1 MDNDCSTM
9 VRAKA
14 PNTIDPLLKSN
25 QRPISS
31 YTTLKFVYHIDSR
44 RREKSVEPLQS
55 WCLRA
60 ENRISD
66 NLFCSKSWR
75 EAWSS
80 GSGWW
85 LMFERSWGWIPVLYT
100 RWTFFHIN
108 LLYTLYWLFEKT
120 NNKQKIG
127 RGWPIFKKSWM
138 VTNYLKFY

>member
-1 MDNDCSTM
+1 MEKRLEVSRFLDNDCSTM

-55 WCLRA
+55 CLRA

-85 LMFERSWGWIPVLYT
+85 LMFERSWGWILVLYT
-100 RWTFFHIN
+100 RWTFFTLICCIN
-108 LLYTLYWLFEKT
+108 CIDCLKRPII
-120 NNKQKIG
+120 NKK
-127 RGWPIFKKSWM
+127 
-138 VTNYLKFY
+138 